1 LYPRIDSEVIPPP
14 PIPAIDLTG
23 DAAAPARA
31 AAVATPLNELAR
43 LSEEGGAGGGA
54 WDDVDGESGEEE
66 EEEEER
72 SVEEEERSV
81 EEEERSVEEEERSV
95 EEEERSVE
103 EEERSGEE
111 EERSGEEEDER
122 STLVCC
128 VGTTVESL
136 SEAAV
141 VPARTADPGPEV
153 VVGCDWRIWA
163 SERMKWE
170 WRCAHWIAWESS
182 VS

>member
-1 LYPRIDSEVIPPP
+1 MIPPP

-81 EEEERSVEEEERSV
+81 EEEERSVEEEERS
-95 EEEERSVE
+95 
-103 EEERSGEE
+103 
-111 EERSGEEEDER
+111 GEEEDER

>member
-1 LYPRIDSEVIPPP
+1 MYPRIDSEVIPPP

-81 EEEERSVEEEERSV
+81 EEEERSVEEEEESV
-95 EEEERSVE
+95 
-103 EEERSGEE
+103 EE